1 MRLKQ
6 RRRRPAP
13 ESTVPLINIVFL
25 MLIFFLFAG
34 TITRD
39 DAGRIEPA
47 SSIAED
53 DRIRSTDALIVDAQG
68 DFFHRNEQVTL
79 EELVAGLDA
88 KDAEAGDADRPF
100 LLAPDAGLPAAK
112 LKETLEALKGAGI
125 DKITLIT
132 LRKGQ

>member
-6 RRRRPAP
+6 RPRRPAP

-39 DAGRIEPA
+39 DAGRIEPP
-47 SSIAED
+47 SSIAD
-53 DRIRSTDALIVDAQG
+53 DERIRSTDALIVDAQG
-68 DFFHRNEQVTL
+68 GFFHRNAQVTL
-79 EELVAGLDA
+79 EELVAGRDA
-88 KDAEAGDADRPF
+88 KDAEAGDASRPF

-112 LKETLEALKGAGI
+112 LKETLGALKGAGI